1 MRFIASA
8 ISEAMLSGRTFGDT
22 LYASTAAAYDA
33 LSDAKKR
40 VFANL
45 IAVHSLHHQYEK
57 KKSAGVLKR
66 SDMSETEKTSVVP
79 EVPTIAESGYPGF
92 FVDNMYGVVVAAK
105 TSRARVEGLHAA
117 IARAVNA
124 PDVKEKLIA
133 QGYDPLA
140 NTPAEFSIYLKA
152 EVAKWAKVVKDSG
165 LKAD

>member
-1 MRFIASA
+1 MVGVGS
-8 ISEAMLSGRTFGDT
+8 SGTECT
-22 LYASTAAAYDA
+22 MA
-33 LSDAKKR
+33 R
-40 VFANL
+40 V
-45 IAVHSLHHQYEK
+45 
-57 KKSAGVLKR
+57 VLLL
-66 SDMSETEKTSVVP
+66 
-79 EVPTIAESGYPGF
+79 GL
-92 FVDNMYGVVVAAK
+92 YGVVVAAK

>member
-1 MRFIASA
+1 
-8 ISEAMLSGRTFGDT
+8 MLF
-22 LYASTAAAYDA
+22 
-33 LSDAKKR
+33 
-40 VFANL
+40 
-45 IAVHSLHHQYEK
+45 
-57 KKSAGVLKR
+57 R
-66 SDMSETEKTSVVP
+66 S
-79 EVPTIAESGYPGF
+79 TIAESGYPGF

-152 EVAKWAKVVKDSG
+152 EVAKWAKVVKDSS

>member
-1 MRFIASA
+1 MCSSDLAPAVTDLLGGQIKVA
-8 ISEAMLSGRTFGDT
+8 ITALPPVTPHVRAGKLRALAVTTLQRSG
-22 LYASTAAAYDA
+22 A
-33 LSDAKKR
+33 L
-40 VFANL
+40 
-45 IAVHSLHHQYEK
+45 
-57 KKSAGVLKR
+57 
-66 SDMSETEKTSVVP
+66 P

-152 EVAKWAKVVKDSG
+152 EVAKWAKVVKDSS